1 MENIWGL
8 MTMIVYGFE
17 LIGIGI
23 MILFIASCATNGQ
36 LPKEL
41 KTIYKLIFE
50 FEDEEERN

>member
-17 LIGIGI
+17 LIGIGM
-23 MILFIASCATNGQ
+23 MILFVASCATNGH